1 MLKVTKVITRHQQ
14 LQKMGQS
21 SVSSFFDRRGKKAL
35 VEALEVGPHSEPYLI
50 VKFKSKGDVI
60 KSQDFS
66 HEFYIIFLK
75 LLKFLIGLRKD
86 KRKNGLRKILLY
98 LLDKKIRLLLLLL
111 NKKAGSKS
119 SRLYKKAKSK
129 ATFTGARRRPA

>member
-1 MLKVTKVITRHQQ
+1 MAGTPFCSTNDPLLIHLLFP

-35 VEALEVGPHSEPYLI
+35 VEALEVGPHSGPYLI

-66 HEFYIIFLK
+66 HKFYIIFLE
-75 LLKFLIGLRKD
+75 LFKFLIGLRKD
-86 KRKNGLRKILLY
+86 K
-98 LLDKKIRLLLLLL
+98 KKMD
-111 NKKAGSKS
+111 
-119 SRLYKKAKSK
+119 
-129 ATFTGARRRPA
+129 